1 MTLKECYA
9 TLKLPEGAPLDEVK
23 SAYRKLAFS
32 LHPDLNPN
40 VPNAGKQFQQLNEAY
55 VTLSTKLE
63 QKRPMGERKTQSA
76 SSRAEDDS
84 VKAKVWQEFTKAKAK
99 ADAARAKA
107 QEEAKRAKER
117 QAAKARAA
125 SQAEWNAEAG
135 PKTREEA
142 HRAYTKANTQRHETW
157 ENGYDDFGPEQQAH
171 REEVLRDI
179 LNDDF
184 ARRVFSD
191 IYNHIE
197 REKLH
202 APSQPEASQTEEQP
216 QQKQGRTTQPHN
228 GHTRVQP
235 AQAPR
240 PGQRVRRVHADSGFL
255 GKVSGWLRKQIDD
268 QQTIR
273 LPKEQLIPGAKVRLQ
288 IQHGLLGE
296 VETVEVVLPPEF
308 TPQKA
313 IRLRGMGRRLGNW
326 SGDLYVRIE
335 PI

>member
-9 TLKLPEGAPLDEVK
+9 TLMLPVGAPLDAVK

-32 LHPDLNPN
+32 LHPDLNPD

-55 VTLSTKLE
+55 VTLSAKLE
-63 QKRPMGERKTQSA
+63 EKRPIGERKSQSA
-76 SSRAEDDS
+76 SSRAEEDS

-117 QAAKARAA
+117 EAAKARAA
-125 SQAEWNAEAG
+125 EQAGWSAQAG

-142 HRAYTKANTQRHETW
+142 HRAYAKAGTQRHDTW
-157 ENGYDDFGPEQQAH
+157 ENGSDEFGPEQQAH

-191 IYNHIE
+191 IYSHIE
-197 REKLH
+197 QERLH
-202 APSQPEASQTEEQP
+202 APSQPKTAQTTARPGPRQP
-216 QQKQGRTTQPHN
+216 QN
-228 GHTRVQP
+228 GHTRVQT
-235 AQAPR
+235 AQSTQ
-240 PGQRVRRVHADSGFL
+240 PGQRVRRVHAESGFL

-268 QQTIR
+268 QQTIH
-273 LPKEQLIPGAKVRLQ
+273 LPKEQVMPGAKVRLQ

-296 VETVEVVLPPEF
+296 VETVEIVLPPDF

-313 IRLRGMGRRLGNW
+313 IRLRGIGRRLGNW

-335 PI
+335 PL